1 MRKALPAAESSSV
14 RTLTR
19 GLDVLG
25 LFDTEHPDL
34 AQTEIAQALD
44 LPLPTVHRLCGTLV
58 QLGFLV
64 KDPGQRRLRLGPEI
78 LRLAGPMLAG
88 LGATDQART
97 ALRELA
103 DATGETASLATL
115 VGSEV
120 VYLDCAPG
128 AGLLA
133 PRASIGLRVPAHC
146 TALGKCL
153 LAQLDPEQAR
163 AQAGPEPYPA
173 RTATTLTSWAVLGP
187 ALAAIREIGVSVSRE
202 EYERGLV
209 AVAVQAP
216 AGSAQPMAIDLCVPA
231 VRGTEEVLAAAA
243 KRLLDVAAELSAG
256 VGFG

>member
-1 MRKALPAAESSSV
+1 M
-14 RTLTR
+14 
-19 GLDVLG
+19 LG
-25 LFDTEHPDL
+25 LFDAEHTEL
-34 AQTEIAQALD
+34 AQSEIAQALD

-88 LGATDQART
+88 LGATEHARA

-128 AGLLA
+128 AGMLA

-163 AQAGPEPYPA
+163 AQAGPEPYPS
-173 RTATTLTSWAVLGP
+173 RTPTTLTSWAMLGP
-187 ALAAIREIGVSVSRE
+187 ALVEIRRTGVAVSRE
-202 EYERGLV
+202 EYERGLL
-209 AVAVQAP
+209 AVAVP
-216 AGSAQPMAIDLCVPA
+216 VPSGSAARPMAIDLCIPA
-231 VRGTEEVLAAAA
+231 VRGTEDALTVAA
-243 KRLLDVAAELSAG
+243 KRLADVAADLAAG
-256 VGFG
+256 SGIGW

>member
-25 LFDTEHPDL
+25 LFDAEHPDL
-34 AQTEIAQALD
+34 AQTEIAQALT

-97 ALRELA
+97 
-103 DATGETASLATL
+103 
-115 VGSEV
+115 
-120 VYLDCAPG
+120 
-128 AGLLA
+128 GLLA

-163 AQAGPEPYPA
+163 AQVGPEPYPA

-187 ALAAIREIGVSVSRE
+187 ALAAIRETGVSVSRE

>member
-1 MRKALPAAESSSV
+1 MRKALPAAESGSV

-25 LFDTEHPDL
+25 LFDAEHPDL

-64 KDPGQRRLRLGPEI
+64 KDPGHRRLRLGPEI

-88 LGATDQART
+88 HGATDQART

-120 VYLDCAPG
+120 VYLDCVPG
-128 AGLLA
+128 AGMLA
-133 PRASIGLRVPAHC
+133 PHAAIGLRVPAHC

-163 AQAGPEPYPA
+163 ARVGPEPYPA
-173 RTATTLTSWAVLGP
+173 HTASTLTSWTELWP
-187 ALAAIREIGVSVSRE
+187 ALDEIRSTGASVSRE
-202 EYERGLV
+202 EYEQGLV
-209 AVAVQAP
+209 AVAVQVP
-216 AGSAQPMAIDLCVPA
+216 AGSAPPMAIDLCIPA
-231 VRGTEEVLAAAA
+231 VRATEEVLAAAA
-243 KRLLDVAAELSAG
+243 KRLLDVAAELSATA
-256 VGFG
+256 GFG

>member
-1 MRKALPAAESSSV
+1 M
-14 RTLTR
+14 
-19 GLDVLG
+19 LG
-25 LFDTEHPDL
+25 LFDTEHRDL

-88 LGATDQART
+88 YGATDRART

-103 DATGETASLATL
+103 EATGETASLATL

-120 VYLDCAPG
+120 VYLDCVPG
-128 AGLLA
+128 AGMIA
-133 PRASIGLRVPAHC
+133 PHASIGLRVPAHC

-163 AQAGPEPYPA
+163 AQVGSEPYPA
-173 RTATTLTSWAVLGP
+173 HTATTLTSWALLAS
-187 ALAAIREIGVSVSRE
+187 ALDSVRATGVAVSRE
-202 EYERGLV
+202 EYEQGLV
-209 AVAVQAP
+209 AVAVQVP
-216 AGSAQPMAIDLCVPA
+216 AGSAPPMAIDLCLPA
-231 VRGTEEVLAAAA
+231 VRGTEEVLPAVA
-243 KRLLDVAAELSAG
+243 KRLLDVAAELSAAA
-256 VGFG
+256 GFA